1 MENAKKVWYYEK
13 WVGRHASFPPRQS
26 VKLNETK
33 IYSILFQTRQG
44 RRYEMVP
51 DQIRWYHSQQRKVNF
66 LGTNNL
72 YGALHIVLMKVN
84 KRCVR

>member
-1 MENAKKVWYYEK
+1 MANFVIR
-13 WVGRHASFPPRQS
+13 GHIIT
-26 VKLNETK
+26 LNEIK
-33 IYSILFQTRQG
+33 IFSISFQTRQG

-72 YGALHIVLMKVN
+72 YGALHIVSMKVN
-84 KRCVR
+84 KRCVRLMLYHF